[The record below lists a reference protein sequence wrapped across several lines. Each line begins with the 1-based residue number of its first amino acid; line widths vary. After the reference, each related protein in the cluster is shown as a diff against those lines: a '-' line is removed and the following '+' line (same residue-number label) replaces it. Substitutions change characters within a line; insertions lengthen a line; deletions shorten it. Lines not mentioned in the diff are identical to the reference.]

1 MPEFI
6 DLANELEYYS
16 FIRIDRNKRD
26 AKNSYL
32 YLNTELDEL
41 IKELQNQEAK
51 QAQMFWTNCNLDLG
65 KIRYENY

>member
-16 FIRIDRNKRD
+16 FIKIDRNKRD

-41 IKELQNQEAK
+41 IRELQNQEAK
-51 QAQMFWTNCNLDLG
+51 QAQMF
-65 KIRYENY
+65 

>member
-26 AKNSYL
+26 AKNSYF

-51 QAQMFWTNCNLDLG
+51 QAQMF
-65 KIRYENY
+65 